1 MDTNQTVTPAAPQ
14 PPFSSTSQGVML
26 ATHVAEE
33 LVVRLKDQ
41 SSAIRYAHR
50 QGAFNQASIEEAHS
64 IFGTALT
71 AEGMAAQ
78 LEQHAGNAR
87 QKLSAELNGTPGPE

>member
-1 MDTNQTVTPAAPQ
+1 MDTDQPVTATPQ
-14 PPFSSTSQGVML
+14 APFSSTPSGVMI

-33 LVVRLKDQ
+33 LVLRLKDQ

-71 AEGMAAQ
+71 AEGMADQ
-78 LEQHAGNAR
+78 LGQHANMAR
-87 QKLSAELNGTPGPE
+87 QKLNASLNGTPGPE